1 MSTDLIVAVL
11 PIAVLI
17 WLMTKSEAL
26 ASHRALPLVALM
38 TYAAK
43 LLWFADD
50 PNLVNAT
57 VVQGLMEAW
66 TPILIIW
73 GAILLFKVMDASG
86 AMTTVR
92 GWLNGISPN
101 PVAQLMII
109 GWAFSF
115 MIEGASGFGT
125 PAALAAPIL
134 VGLGFAPFKVA
145 VLALIMNSVPVSFGA
160 VGTPTWFGLGQL
172 GLTEA
177 EIMAVSYSTALIHA
191 AAALVIPV
199 IALSYVIPA
208 SKIRANLIYVYITIL
223 GCVLPYVLLAR
234 YSYEFPSLIAGMIGL
249 VVAIF
254 AARLGLGLEQTTDG
268 DRPSRVA
275 AVPAGKL
282 IRALFPIWATVL
294 VLVVTRI
301 EQLGIKG
308 ALTDS
313 TPLAGL
319 PLGSLGELGVTQ
331 SLAIELSGIFGSDI
345 AWTFQTLY
353 VPAFIPFLLV
363 VLVSIPV
370 LRMPVAD
377 FGAVWTDTARR
388 MINTILALLGALV
401 MVKLLMLGG
410 ETSMV
415 VLIGDAFATATGQS
429 WQYLAPY
436 LGALGSFF
444 SGSATISNL
453 TFAGI
458 QVSVARELGLDQTL
472 ILSLQS
478 VGAAMGNMVCIN
490 NIVAVCSILG
500 VAKQEGAILKRTIWP
515 MLLYGVIAGIVGQL
529 LVNL

>member
-1 MSTDLIVAVL
+1 MSADLIVAL
-11 PIAVLI
+11 APILVLI
-17 WLMTKSEAL
+17 WLMTKPRAL

-57 VVQGLMEAW
+57 VVQGLMEAL

-86 AMTTVR
+86 AMATVR
-92 GWLNGISPN
+92 TWLDGISAN

-160 VGTPTWFGLGQL
+160 VGTPTWFGFGQV

-177 EIMAVSYSTALIHA
+177 EIMAVSQNTALIHA
-191 AAALVIPV
+191 AAALVIPL
-199 IALSYVIPA
+199 IALSFAVPV
-208 SKIRANLIYVYITIL
+208 SRIRANLGYIYIAIL
-223 GCVLPYVLLAR
+223 GCIVPYVLLAR
-234 YSYEFPSLIAGMIGL
+234 LSYEFPSLLGGMIGL
-249 VVAIF
+249 AVAIV
-254 AARLGLGLEQTTDG
+254 AARFGLGLERNTEKDE
-268 DRPSRVA
+268 RVSNA
-275 AVPAGKL
+275 SVDVARL
-282 IRALFPIWATVL
+282 LRALFPIWATVL
-294 VLVVTRI
+294 VLVVTRV
-301 EQLGIKG
+301 EPLGLKD
-308 ALTDS
+308 ALTN
-313 TPLAGL
+313 TTHVAGL
-319 PLGSLGELGVTQ
+319 TLGSFAGFGLTQ
-331 SLAIELSGIFGSDI
+331 SLSIRLSGIFGADVS
-345 AWTFQTLY
+345 WVFQTLY

-363 VLVSIPV
+363 VLLSLPV
-370 LRMPVAD
+370 LRMPVAT
-377 FGAVWTDTARR
+377 FGTVWSDTAQR
-388 MINTILALLGALV
+388 MVNTILAMLGALV
-401 MVKLLMLGG
+401 MVKLLMVGG
-410 ETSMV
+410 ENSMV
-415 VLIGDAFATATGQS
+415 IIIGNTFASAAGES
-429 WQYLAPY
+429 WQYLAAY

-458 QVSVARELGLDQTL
+458 QASVARQLELDQTL

-500 VAKQEGAILKRTIWP
+500 VANKEGAILKRTVGP
-515 MLLYGVIAGIVGQL
+515 MLLYGIIAGIVGSL
-529 LVNL
+529 LVRL